1 MKGQRGFGAIM
12 AIVILVILASLAA
25 AIVKFGSVQQ
35 ATSAQDILSARAWQ
49 AAKAGNEWGLYQ
61 ALQPAGI
68 WNVCAGATQT
78 LDLSAAT
85 GFWVTVTCNST
96 AYNEGETCTPGCAQA
111 QIRVFRIDAVAC
123 NSAAG
128 CPAAAAIATAPNY
141 VERMREVIATN

>member
-1 MKGQRGFGAIM
+1 MKRQRGFGAIM
-12 AIVILVILASLAA
+12 AIVILVILASLAV

-35 ATSAQDILSARAWQ
+35 VSSAQDILSARAWQ
-49 AAKAGNEWGLYQ
+49 TAKAGNEWGLYQ

-68 WNVCAGATQT
+68 WNVCAAATQT

-96 AYNEGETCTPGCAQA
+96 VYNEGETCSPGCAQT
-111 QIRVFRIDAVAC
+111 QIRIFRIDAVAC
-123 NSAAG
+123 NSAGG
-128 CPAAAAIATAPNY
+128 CPAAITTAPNY